1 MPVRSSMIAA
11 AVAAALL
18 AGCATPPAPT
28 PPLVKEQASVPGSKL
43 KVRSAPYCRTLDRLM
58 SGMRVPSAK
67 DISEAKRMRSM
78 ARKIC
83 PTEA

>member
-11 AVAAALL
+11 VAAAALL

-28 PPLVKEQASVPGSKL
+28 PVKEQASVPGSKL

>member
-1 MPVRSSMIAA
+1 MPVCRPMIAA
-11 AVAAALL
+11 VAAAALL
-18 AGCATPPAPT
+18 AGCATPPTPT
-28 PPLVKEQASVPGSKL
+28 PVKEQASVPGSKL

-83 PTEA
+83 PPEV

>member
-1 MPVRSSMIAA
+1 MPVRRPMIAA
-11 AVAAALL
+11 VAAAALL

-28 PPLVKEQASVPGSKL
+28 PVKEQASVPGSKL
-43 KVRSAPYCRTLDRLM
+43 KVRSAPYCRTLERLM
-58 SGMRVPSAK
+58 SGMRAPSAK
-67 DISEAKRMRSM
+67 DISEEKRMRSM